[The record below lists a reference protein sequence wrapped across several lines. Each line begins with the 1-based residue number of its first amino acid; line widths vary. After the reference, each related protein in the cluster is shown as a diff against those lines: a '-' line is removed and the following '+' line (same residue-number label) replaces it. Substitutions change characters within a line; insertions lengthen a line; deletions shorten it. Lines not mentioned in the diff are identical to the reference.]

1 MSHAGMAGPRWG
13 RGLTRFQNIVAEGEV
28 DPAATVRKFRIAQPE
43 GRREV
48 ARAVAHRGAAS
59 LSRSSWWRAFEQGH
73 ESLVSRPSPTGW
85 RPPHDQPWRPPYRRQ
100 QLRRH
105 GRRPKG
111 HRGVARA
118 QRQRLHLA
126 LHPRR
131 PERELTRRLAPAA
144 PTAGGRVVPQIG
156 AETGCG
162 FRSAGQG
169 RADLRL
175 R

>member
-28 DPAATVRKFRIAQPE
+28 DPAATVRK
-43 GRREV
+43 
-48 ARAVAHRGAAS
+48 
-59 LSRSSWWRAFEQGH
+59 
-73 ESLVSRPSPTGW
+73 GW

-126 LHPRR
+126 QLPQF
-131 PERELTRRLAPAA
+131 
-144 PTAGGRVVPQIG
+144 GG
-156 AETGCG
+156 
-162 FRSAGQG
+162 
-169 RADLRL
+169 
-175 R
+175 